1 MPRSRPEGMS
11 RFRLGGT
18 GGRPGGDPRSRPEGM
33 SPFRLGGTGGRPGGD
48 LGRSRPGGP
57 GL

>member
-1 MPRSRPEGMS
+1 MSRSRPGGTGGRPGGDLPGGMPRSRPEGMS
-11 RFRLGGT
+11 RSK
-18 GGRPGGDPRSRPEGM
+18 P
-33 SPFRLGGTGGRPGGD
+33 GGTGGRPGGD